1 MKFLRN
7 LLAVI
12 VGLFIFSLFSLFV
25 MIGVVSS
32 LATMEEKVEVR
43 PNSVL
48 RLDLN
53 RAIVERALD
62 DPFAELGFVHGVK
75 KPLGVLDIT
84 RAIKYAKT
92 DDNIKGIYLDC
103 GMISAGYASLLEIRK
118 ALLDF
123 KDSGKFIV
131 SYSEMFTDP
140 GYYLASVA
148 DEVMVAQESIFFE
161 FNGISSNTVFLKG
174 LLDKLGIEPEIYRV
188 GDYKGAV
195 EPFMRKD
202 LSPENEFQIKSFI
215 SSIYQSIIRDIA
227 ASRRISVD
235 SLDEIA
241 SEMKVFSAEDALK
254 FKLVDRMG
262 YYDQVDANLKER
274 LDLGEADKVEFS
286 DIEKYIK
293 AAQPASST
301 LNRIAVVIA
310 AGEIVSGSGDHT
322 MVGSE
327 EFVKALQEV
336 RDDENVKAVVLRI
349 NSPGGSGMAS
359 DVIWREIM
367 LTKEKKPVIASMS
380 DLAASG
386 GYYIAMGCDTI
397 VTNPTTIT
405 GSIGVFGLMF
415 NIQKFLND
423 KLGITTDVV
432 STGKHSDIFNMTR
445 PHTPEEK
452 AMIQNMVEKF
462 YKAFVDK
469 AAEGRNMP
477 VEKIMEIASGRVWT
491 GEQAVQIGLA
501 DMTGDF
507 DTALEIAA
515 QKAGVDDYKI
525 RYYPK
530 RKTFLEQLFEGLT
543 TEVELRIAKKSL
555 GEEYYFLKKLNEVK
569 NWTGIQARMP
579 YDITIR

>member
-12 VGLFIFSLFSLFV
+12 VGLFLFSLFGFFI

-32 LATMEEKVEVR
+32 LSSMEEKIDVE

-48 RLDLN
+48 RLNLN
-53 RAIVERALD
+53 RAIVESAVD
-62 DPFAELGFVHGVK
+62 DPFSELGFVHGIK
-75 KPLGVLDIT
+75 KPLGLLDIT
-84 RAIKYAKT
+84 RAIRYAKT
-92 DDNIKGIYLDC
+92 DDRIKGIYLDC
-103 GMISAGYASLLEIRK
+103 GTVMAGYASLQEIRNN
-118 ALLDF
+118 LLDF
-123 KDSGKFIV
+123 KESGKFVI
-131 SYSEMFTDP
+131 SYSEMYTDP
-140 GYYLASVA
+140 GYYLASAA

-161 FNGISSNTVFLKG
+161 FNGISSSTVFLKG

-215 SSIYQSIIRDIA
+215 SSIYQNTIRDIA
-227 ASRRISVD
+227 ASRRIDED

-254 FKLVDRMG
+254 FRLVDRMG
-262 YYDQVDANLKER
+262 YYDQVNAGMKER
-274 LDLGEADKVEFS
+274 LDLEEDDDIEFS
-286 DIEKYIK
+286 DIDKYIK
-293 AAQPASST
+293 AVEPASTT
-301 LNRIAVVIA
+301 LNRIAVVVA
-310 AGEIVSGSGDHT
+310 SGEIVSGQGDHT

-327 EFVKALQEV
+327 EFVKAFREV
-336 RDDENVKAVVLRI
+336 RDDDNIKAVVLRI
-349 NSPGGSGMAS
+349 NSPGGSGLAS

-367 LTKEKKPVIASMS
+367 LTKEEKPVIASMS

-397 VTNPTTIT
+397 IANPTTIT

-415 NIQKFLND
+415 NIQDFLND
-423 KLGITTDVV
+423 KLGITTDEV
-432 STGKHSDIFNMTR
+432 STGEHSDIFNMTR

-452 AMIQNMVEKF
+452 AMIQNMIEKF
-462 YKAFVDK
+462 YISFVGK
-469 AAEGRNMP
+469 VAEGRDMP
-477 VEKIMEIASGRVWT
+477 VERIREIASGRVWT
-491 GEQAVQIGLA
+491 GEQAVENGLA
-501 DMTGDF
+501 DLTGDF
-507 DTALEIAA
+507 DMALEIAA

-530 RKTFLEQLFEGLT
+530 RKKFLEELFEGLT
-543 TEVELRIAKKSL
+543 TEVESKIIKNSL
-555 GEEYYFLKKLNEVK
+555 GQEYYYLKKINEVK
-569 NWTGIQARMP
+569 NWTGVQARMP
-579 YDITIR
+579 FDITIR